1 MPTTRILLWR
11 TRRLLC
17 RPGAGAA
24 DRGAVT
30 AETALAVPS
39 IVVVLLLAVWV
50 LLGVTAQLRCLDA
63 AHLAARAAAR
73 GEADERVRATAAQVA
88 PQRASVEVSRDD
100 GIVEVQ
106 VSAQVRPFGGV
117 LQALPGLRVVG
128 RAVAADESAVTWQG
142 GPP

>member
-1 MPTTRILLWR
+1 MPTTRILVWR

-73 GEADERVRATAAQVA
+73 GEADERVRAVAAQVA
-88 PQRASVEVSRDD
+88 PDGASVEVSRDD
-100 GIVEVQ
+100 GTVEVQ
-106 VSAQVRPFGGV
+106 VSAQVRPFSGV
-117 LQALPGLRVVG
+117 LQALPGLQVVG
-128 RAVAADESAVTWQG
+128 RAVAADESAVAWQG